1 MTTTR
6 ADGNVIH
13 ADFRPTINTLTLEI
27 ESEILYADDQVILCR
42 VTGKMLGKSAISH
55 NFLLA
60 SVDDD

>member
-1 MTTTR
+1 MTVTHR
-6 ADGNVIH
+6 DGNVIH
-13 ADFRPTINTLTLEI
+13 ADFRPQDTLTLEI
-27 ESEILYADDQVILCR
+27 ESEIIYADDQVILCR